1 MKRLCLLFIGLMAML
16 SAIAQEKL
24 NVAPFFETNFV
35 KLHKA
40 TMVKLSGKALKDY
53 SLLKFYS
60 VTMSLSNQEVIEL
73 ERAISKDTH
82 NVTEQE
88 AASKHGKL
96 YYGFY
101 QLPNGDKTK
110 VNSFLFYRNNG
121 LQPRGNPTYTLIY
134 MEGQTT
140 LQELKRKFAP

>member
-35 KLHKA
+35 KSHKA
-40 TMVKLSGKALKDY
+40 TMVKLSGKALKD
-53 SLLKFYS
+53 SLSRYKIWAEN
-60 VTMSLSNQEVIEL
+60 SLSNQEVIEL

>member
-1 MKRLCLLFIGLMAML
+1 
-16 SAIAQEKL
+16 
-24 NVAPFFETNFV
+24 
-35 KLHKA
+35 
-40 TMVKLSGKALKDY
+40 MVKLSGKALKDY

-134 MEGQTT
+134 MEGKTT

>member
-16 SAIAQEKL
+16 SVIAQEKL

-35 KLHKA
+35 KSHKA

>member
-35 KLHKA
+35 KSHKA

-73 ERAISKDTH
+73 EKAISKDTR

-121 LQPRGNPTYTLIY
+121 LQPRGNPSYTLIY

>member
-16 SAIAQEKL
+16 SAIAQEKS
-24 NVAPFFETNFV
+24 NVAPFFETSFV
-35 KLHKA
+35 KSHKA

-110 VNSFLFYRNNG
+110 VNRFLFYRNNG